1 MGLTI
6 SGIHKWVTD
15 RIPISLGIIVHP
27 HKPGDHAWIKDWKK
41 EPLKPVWK
49 GPYTVILTTP
59 TALKVTGIDAWI
71 RHSRVKPAGLTDIS
85 GEWKAALDLEK
96 PLCLT
101 TQKRRQ

>member
-59 TALKVTGIDAWI
+59 TALKVTGIDTWI
-71 RHSRVKPAGLTDIS
+71 HHSKVGPTDDW
-85 GEWKAALDLEK
+85 GEWRAALDPKK
-96 PLCLT
+96 PLHLT
-101 TQKRRQ
+101 IQRRQ